1 MPTDSLRTRIAA
13 VMERNLAE
21 QLFSDLPDRY
31 YKWIGYDELADA
43 VIRELGLRRDPID
56 PFVNQLLF
64 GDANSR
70 KHRYVTDW
78 IAND

>member
-1 MPTDSLRTRIAA
+1 MDDLRTRIAA
-13 VMERNLAE
+13 VLRGVMV
-21 QLFSDLPDRY
+21 DD
-31 YKWIGYDELADA
+31 WYDYSEVLDVADA
-43 VIRELGLRRDPID
+43 VIRKLGLRRDPID

-78 IAND
+78 EITDE